1 MENNYCPECKVICD
15 GKFCWRC
22 GRRAVSSIVGCPY
35 CDEKVTVIGQFCG
48 NCGKPIQEAI
58 QEHIKRERERG
69 GENANSDTGNKDN

>member
-35 CDEKVTVIGQFCG
+35 CDEKVTVVGQFCG